1 MILITH
7 YSLVLV
13 YNVHLIGY
21 IKSIQSIISIPTGG
35 DIGSEVRYTANGEH
49 SGMYICLH
57 PIQGGS
63 FVGGL
68 TAKVGSAA
76 EASLTGQGT
85 HNMHI

>member
-1 MILITH
+1 MLHQRIQIIILI
-7 YSLVLV
+7 S
-13 YNVHLIGY
+13 
-21 IKSIQSIISIPTGG
+21 TGG
-35 DIGSEVRYTANGEH
+35 DIGSEVRYTAENVP

-76 EASLTGQGT
+76 EASLTGQGLD
-85 HNMHI
+85 NNFVYIQGI